1 MCCVVLV
8 VMVVVVVDRVD
19 LRGLRRS
26 LICWVSVVNVIATYS
41 GRRLVA
47 VAVVMVVEFV
57 LWFGRGRWSVVVS
70 CHGQRLGRHLDC
82 CRRRCYSHRCCSM
95 VSAEKDHQTCRN
107 HPDIWQICR
116 TCRG

>member
-1 MCCVVLV
+1 MCCVALV
-8 VMVVVVVDRVD
+8 VTVVVLVDRVD

-26 LICWVSVVNVIATYS
+26 LICWVSVVNVIATYC
-41 GRRLVA
+41 GRRREA

-95 VSAEKDHQTCRN
+95 VNAEKDHQTCRS